1 MWERLFFTEKCQ
13 LIKVGGMIELEKH
26 HLATTSVIFDSA
38 KVIHGCRNHCVKSCW
53 GTKYIHSYQSSTLE
67 IID

>member
-1 MWERLFFTEKCQ
+1 MNKERIHESIRMLKTKQKMWERLFFTEKCQ

-38 KVIHGCRNHCVKSCW
+38 KVIHGC
-53 GTKYIHSYQSSTLE
+53 
-67 IID
+67 